1 MKKSLIALAVLAA
14 SGASF
19 AQSSVTLYGVADFWV
34 GSTSTT
40 DAAGVKLSQT
50 VQNGGGYN
58 GNRWGLRGVEDLGG
72 GLKAKFQF
80 ESGFTIDD
88 GNVANGATMFGRQA
102 FAGVEGDFGSVTA
115 GRQYTAYDSLRG
127 ATNHAFDAG
136 VAVTGSV
143 WGFGVADY
151 TSRTNNTLRYD
162 SPTVSGLSGS
172 LSLGLGE
179 NKTATVNASSQTALH
194 VKFAQGPILAGVG
207 YQAEKVGTVT
217 TKYTLVAGSYD
228 LGVVKLN
235 AGVNKADNTVL
246 KDSEVQLG
254 VSAPINANAQVAFG
268 YATAKSETAAGADN
282 GKRTGLV
289 LTGYYDLSKRTR
301 AYAATNSTTTK
312 NAAGATTAKT
322 ATTLAV
328 GVRHSF

>member
-19 AQSSVTLYGVADFWV
+19 AQSSVTLYGVADVWV

-40 DAAGVKLSQT
+40 TAGVKLSQT

-102 FAGVEGDFGSVTA
+102 FAGLEGDFGSLTA
-115 GRQYTAYDSLRG
+115 GRQYTSYDTLRG
-127 ATNHAFDAG
+127 ATNHAFDTSFT
-136 VAVTGSV
+136 VTGSV
-143 WGFGVADY
+143 WGQGVADY
-151 TSRTNNTLRYD
+151 AGRTNNTLRYD
-162 SPTVSGLSGS
+162 SPAVAGVSGS
-172 LSLGLGE
+172 LSYGLGE
-179 NKTATVNASSQTALH
+179 NKTATVNASTQTSLH
-194 VKFAQGPILAGVG
+194 VKYAMGPVLVGVG
-207 YQAEKVGTVT
+207 YQAEKVAAVT
-217 TKYTLVAGSYD
+217 TKYTLLAGTYD
-228 LGVVKLN
+228 LGVVKLQ
-235 AGVNKADNTVL
+235 AGFNKADNATL
-246 KDSEVQLG
+246 QDSEVQLG
-254 VSAPINANAQVAFG
+254 VSAPIGANAAVGIG
-268 YATAKSETAAGADN
+268 YATADSETAAGADA
-282 GKRTGLV
+282 GKKSGFA

-312 NAAGATTAKT
+312 NAAGATTAKS
-322 ATTLAV
+322 AVTLAV